1 MLPYMIYYILSFIL
15 APSPQLSMYN
25 NVTRGIL
32 YISHGTSLFIYIAFN
47 KLFRQILLGYLK
59 FK

>member
-1 MLPYMIYYILSFIL
+1 MLPFLVYYILSFIL
-15 APSPQLSMYN
+15 ASSPQLSMYN

-47 KLFRQILLGYLK
+47 KLFRQVLLGYFK